1 MIQIKSRLGYQ
12 KQTKSA
18 MAKEIRLIG
27 GNSATDSA
35 KSNEKLTN
43 QKQYIEAKL
52 YDHKGDPDKEWYV
65 YYYCINPATGKMQ
78 RDKYSKDLNKRY
90 LGLNKSQHRKAKYE
104 IANEIINTI
113 NRYLENGYNPF
124 DTNPIV
130 VELKRPALEV
140 YKQVIEQIKPRIE
153 HRTWQ
158 QYTGT
163 VSALEKYL
171 FFHQMLPITIDE
183 LTQAHYYQFQDFCT
197 KELNVKKNSSLNS
210 HLSYLIA
217 LTNHAVKRGFAKQN
231 PFAGIKKLKEQE
243 SDQFQPWTTEE
254 KNLLAEKLPALSYPL
269 WVYANIIYCTGLR
282 PLDIQRLKIKHF
294 NLEKGEVFI
303 PASAVKND
311 KTRISVLPSFAVDI
325 IRKHVEGQNPE
336 HALFSIGML
345 PGAKP
350 IVRNRISEHWL
361 KIVKK
366 QIGINK
372 NAYALK
378 HTMVINLS
386 ETDISSKQIQQ
397 QIGHHSLEMTDIYA
411 RQFST
416 KNLSTLKEKFPPLGN
431 VIPDK

>member
-1 MIQIKSRLGYQ
+1 MNQIKSRLGYQ
-12 KQTKSA
+12 KQRKSA

-27 GNSATDSA
+27 GNSATDFA
-35 KSNEKLTN
+35 KSESTIKY

-78 RDKYSKDLNKRY
+78 RDKYSKDLNKKY
-90 LGLNKSQHRKAKYE
+90 LGLNKNQHRKAKYE

-113 NRYLENGYNPF
+113 NKYLENGYNPF
-124 DTNPIV
+124 DTSPV
-130 VELKRPALEV
+130 VIEFKRPALEV

-163 VSALEKYL
+163 VAALEKYL

-210 HLSYLIA
+210 HLSYLVA
-217 LTNHAVKRGFAKQN
+217 LTNHAVKRGFAKHN
-231 PFAGIKKLKEQE
+231 PFTGIKKLKEQE
-243 SDQFQPWTTEE
+243 SDQFQPWSEGE
-254 KNLLAEKLPALSYPL
+254 KNTLAEKLPSLFYPL

-294 NLEKGEVFI
+294 NLEKGEVHI
-303 PASAVKND
+303 PSSAVKND
-311 KTRISVLPSFAVDI
+311 KSRVSVLPSFAVEI
-325 IRKHVEGQNPE
+325 IRKHIHGYNPE
-336 HALFSIGML
+336 YALFSKDML
-345 PGAKP
+345 PGERAL
-350 IVRNRISEHWL
+350 VRNRISERWL
-361 KIVKK
+361 NVVKK
-366 QIGINK
+366 QIGIDK

-416 KNLSTLKEKFPPLGN
+416 KNLSKLKEKFPPLGN
-431 VIPDK
+431 IPDK